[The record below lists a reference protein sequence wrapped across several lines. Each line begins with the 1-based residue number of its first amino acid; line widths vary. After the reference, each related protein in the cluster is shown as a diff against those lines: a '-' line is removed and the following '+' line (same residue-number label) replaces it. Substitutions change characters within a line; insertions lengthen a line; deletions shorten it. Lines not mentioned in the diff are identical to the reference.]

1 MHISAGIAG
10 GNKFTPFIITL
21 DGDLSGGVVNTAAR
35 LQSRANELSG
45 GDRSRI
51 LICRTTYHSYLS
63 ENKNRP
69 APVQREPKLNFL
81 DSGHIS
87 FKGVGVAVCEILF
100 DEKDQYR
107 IEVENE
113 MLALMKAIDN
123 DLWREGIFVAL
134 LMLLIRLYKFIPPFR
149 IKGDPSDDVQDIRK
163 EDLIILAKDTL
174 REFKEEN
181 RYSEAFSGL
190 ERLVR
195 YSRLIP
201 VFDALTL
208 EYAEQIIERYREI
221 ISDFSKRLTQKTEEL
236 ADTALSA
243 KGRLVYD
250 ESKRALLIQERLNQA
265 IRKHMSTADISK
277 LWRTSVTSFKDAP
290 DLVIRSGKQ

>member
-1 MHISAGIAG
+1 M
-10 GNKFTPFIITL
+10 L
-21 DGDLSGGVVNTAAR
+21 D
-35 LQSRANELSG
+35 
-45 GDRSRI
+45 
-51 LICRTTYHSYLS
+51 
-63 ENKNRP
+63 
-69 APVQREPKLNFL
+69 
-81 DSGHIS
+81 
-87 FKGVGVAVCEILF
+87 
-100 DEKDQYR
+100 
-107 IEVENE
+107 
-113 MLALMKAIDN
+113 LMKAIDN

-149 IKGDPSDDVQDIRK
+149 IKGDPSDDVQDIRN

-174 REFKEEN
+174 RAFKEEK

-195 YSRLIP
+195 YSKQIP

-208 EYAEQIIERYREI
+208 EYAEQITERYREI
-221 ISDFSKRLTQKTEEL
+221 ISDFSERLTQKTEEL

-250 ESKRALLIQERLNQA
+250 ESKRALLIQERLNEE

-277 LWRTSVTSFKDAP
+277 LWRSSIISFKDAP